1 MEDDLCVIIRQPIE
15 EFGVERCQ
23 QIEEHLDDALIPL
36 GFSRTGSEK
45 TENQI
50 YIRFRCFAVAL

>member
-1 MEDDLCVIIRQPIE
+1 MIDDLCIIIRQPIE

-23 QIEEHLDDALIPL
+23 QVEEALDDAPIPL
-36 GFSRTGSEK
+36 GFSREGSEK
-45 TENQI
+45 TESQI